1 MTDIIFWIIIGLLL
15 VSDIFD
21 NGYILYKAYKS
32 QIHKHKFEYSF
43 IMFALLASSLI
54 TLLCIALVT
63 LIGRIVTVSFG
74 IVAGL
79 TTDALLGLLAIF
91 CIIKMRYY
99 LFISDWI
106 ADEEKYLKYK
116 NMRKHIKF

>member
-1 MTDIIFWIIIGLLL
+1 MSDIIFWIIIGLLL
-15 VSDIFD
+15 VSDISD

-32 QIHKHKFEYSF
+32 QIHKHKFEYGF

-63 LIGRIVTVSFG
+63 LIGSIVTVNFG
-74 IVAGL
+74 IVAGFIV
-79 TTDALLGLLAIF
+79 DALLGLLAIF
-91 CIIKMRYY
+91 CIIKMRHY
-99 LFISDWI
+99 LFISDRI
-106 ADEEKYLKYK
+106 VDEEKYLKYK

>member
-63 LIGRIVTVSFG
+63 LI
-74 IVAGL
+74 
-79 TTDALLGLLAIF
+79 
-91 CIIKMRYY
+91 
-99 LFISDWI
+99 
-106 ADEEKYLKYK
+106 
-116 NMRKHIKF
+116 

>member
-1 MTDIIFWIIIGLLL
+1 MADIIFWIIIGLLL

-32 QIHKHKFEYSF
+32 QIHKHKAEYGF

-63 LIGRIVTVSFG
+63 LIGSIVTVNFG
-74 IVAGL
+74 IIAGL
-79 TTDALLGLLAIF
+79 ATDAILGIIILF
-91 CIIKMRYY
+91 VIIKMRHY